1 MIKPLPYWVV
11 PNTLPGFYETEGATA
26 IQMVARIY
34 GKIQDLIE
42 DYNKFVDQVN
52 QHIEEYE
59 TNINQ
64 SFECFKNRMIQ
75 TMNDYI
81 ETIDNKI
88 NIQDDK
94 IAEAIEYM
102 KDNIVATTTNIINQ
116 AIENGD
122 IEVALNYNA
131 ETEALS
137 IVITN
142 GGE

>member
-64 SFECFKNRMIQ
+64 SFDCFKNNIIQ

-94 IAEAIEYM
+94 IAEAIQYM
-102 KDNIVATTTNIINQ
+102 KDNIVATATEVINQ

-122 IEVALNYNA
+122 ITVSVSYDEP
-131 ETEALS
+131 TEALNI
-137 IVITN
+137 IVSRV
-142 GGE
+142 GE